1 MKNEQMP
8 KYYIHTALWS
18 IITLVVNGSMAQTF
32 LLEYGLPEEKVTS
45 FFSIIQ
51 LIQIFTILFYSKK
64 SDDLKSIVKALVKS
78 HLLDIPLCL
87 LFVYLCF
94 VRMENMALLFTL
106 LVSAGAFFSIAVGI
120 HNVLA
125 YKLPYQIID
134 MEYYG
139 KLLAISGVLIG
150 IFNVL
155 FTVFSQRLQ
164 IELGYMTAMK
174 YITSISLILLVIFL
188 IATGSM
194 KEKMTTAYN
203 EKRERINLLKY
214 QPFLALIIPN
224 ITRGICLG
232 MVTMVITIGFFTNLI
247 DGVSANYIIIITNF
261 MQIGASFAFSKISMQ
276 VPDKY
281 VIIISSVVVAISMP
295 ILTIGNTGMFLFVYT
310 ILYFF
315 IIILNSAVP
324 LSVTKIVDYKVAG
337 QYSAGRM
344 LLNTLGTSLAGFV
357 CIPMFKLIG
366 VVPTMAIAGVM
377 QLVSGVGYY
386 RVLRKTEG
394 TCTGF

>member
-8 KYYIHTALWS
+8 KYYIHTTLWS

-32 LLEYGLPEEKVTS
+32 LLEYGLLEEQVTGL
-45 FFSIIQ
+45 FSIMQ
-51 LIQIFTILFYSKK
+51 LVQIFTILLFSKK
-64 SDDLKSIVKALVKS
+64 SDSLKSIVKSLVKS
-78 HLLDIPLCL
+78 HLFDVPLCL
-87 LFVYLCF
+87 FFVCLCF
-94 VRMENMALLFTL
+94 VKMENMDLLFTL
-106 LVSAGAFFSIAVGI
+106 LVSASAFFSIAVGI

-139 KLLAISGVLIG
+139 KLLAVSGALIG

-155 FTVFSQRLQ
+155 FTICSQCLQ
-164 IELGYMTAMK
+164 IQFGYMTAMK
-174 YITSISLILLVIFL
+174 YITSVTLILLVIFL
-188 IATGSM
+188 LITGSM

-203 EKRERINLLKY
+203 ETRERINLFKY
-214 QPFLALIIPN
+214 RPFIVLIIPN

-232 MVTMVITIGFFTNLI
+232 MVTMIITIGYFTKLI
-247 DGVSANYIIIITNF
+247 DGISANYIIVITSV
-261 MQIGASFAFSKISMQ
+261 MQITASYAFSKISMQ

-281 VIIISSVVVAISMP
+281 VIIISSIVIFVLMP
-295 ILTIGNTGMFLFVYT
+295 LLTVGNTGMFLFVYT

-315 IIILNSAVP
+315 IIILNNAVP
-324 LSVTKIVDYKVAG
+324 LSVTKIINYKVAG

-344 LLNTLGTSLAGFV
+344 LLNTFGTSLAGFV
-357 CIPMFKLIG
+357 CIPLFKMIG
-366 VVPTMAIAGVM
+366 VVPTLAIAGGM

-386 RVLRKTEG
+386 LVLKRR
-394 TCTGF
+394 